1 MYDIVYLPPSR
12 WKGEILPMRYTT
24 REYYN
29 LSVCRTGSGLGV
41 TFEKRAF
48 DAPVTHT
55 AEEYDFPDRL
65 YADWW
70 EGAEAWGIV
79 RDDALLAAVEFCP
92 EDWSNRLR
100 VTELWVS
107 PALQGQGYGAALMA
121 VARRRAVHDN
131 RRGILLETQSCNVHA
146 IGFYLHEGFT
156 LIGFDA
162 FAYSNRD
169 PARREVRMELGW
181 LNPNYCCPAF
191 L

>member
-12 WKGEILPMRYTT
+12 WKGAILPMRYTT
-24 REYYN
+24 REYYD
-29 LSVCRTGSGLGV
+29 LSVRRTGSGFGV
-41 TFEKRAF
+41 TFEKRPF

-79 RDDALLAAVEFCP
+79 RDDTLLAAVEFCP

-107 PALQGQGYGAALMA
+107 PALQGQELPF
-121 VARRRAVHDN
+121 
-131 RRGILLETQSCNVHA
+131 ILNTVSRDQAGMRKSTVP
-146 IGFYLHEGFT
+146 GFLSREDILILT
-156 LIGFDA
+156 LLSKG
-162 FAYSNRD
+162 
-169 PARREVRMELGW
+169 
-181 LNPNYCCPAF
+181 
-191 L
+191 